1 MKKIVLGVLLL
12 IGMGTSQ
19 INAQLISG
27 GVKAEANMSNFLLS
41 DMKGMS
47 SKMGVGVSVGGY
59 AKIDVIRNFALQ
71 PEMLFHFQNSK
82 MEQKNGKKRSFEYW
96 GIEIPV
102 YGVGQWY
109 TSSGDRFY
117 VGLGPY
123 VGYGFNAKF
132 DKPKQK
138 LYKDDTLK
146 HWDFGFKVM
155 VGYEFTNKIQVN
167 AGYKIGIIN
176 AIDKGDGK
184 MLPEV
189 ISLGVGYRF

>member
-1 MKKIVLGVLLL
+1 MKKIVLAVMLF
-12 IGMGTSQ
+12 IGISTTQM
-19 INAQLISG
+19 NAQMIGG
-27 GVKAEANMSNFLLS
+27 GVKVEANMSNFLLS
-41 DMKGMS
+41 DMPGTK
-47 SKMGVGVSVGGY
+47 SKMGFGASIGGFG
-59 AKIDVIRNFALQ
+59 KVDIVRHFALQ
-71 PEMLFHFQNSK
+71 PELLFHFQKSK
-82 MEQKNGKKRSFEYW
+82 IEQKDGKKRDFEYW

-117 VGLGPY
+117 AGLGPY
-123 VGYGFNAKF
+123 VGYGFNAKYN
-132 DKPKQK
+132 KPKQK
-138 LYKDDTLK
+138 LYKDDTLQ

-167 AGYKIGIIN
+167 AGYKLGIIN
-176 AIDKGDGK
+176 IKDKGDGK